1 MARILNLS
9 FCEMIDVKKSTDYE
23 EIVTRVIK
31 GEISLHQ
38 VERMVDGDANKATA
52 IRRQVMENLSRK
64 QLNYIGQTIFDFN
77 KLLNLNIEN
86 PIGSVQ
92 IPIGIAGPLRVIG
105 DFADADYYVPLCTS
119 EGALVASVNR
129 GCSALSRSGGAR
141 SKVIR
146 DQITR
151 APVFTFDSVT
161 QAYDLAKWVENN
173 FTRLTEIALKADPH
187 CHLKKVDPYIVG
199 NNIFLRFSFFTD
211 DAMGMNMAT
220 IACEEFRQLIEQ
232 EIPKAKC
239 IALSGNMCVDKKPS
253 AINLIQGRGKTV
265 VSEATIKRQIISE
278 VMKTSPEAVSEVN
291 YRKNCI
297 GSALAGAYG
306 FNAHFANMVAAI
318 FLATGQD
325 AAQIVESSMGITT
338 AEVTKS
344 GDLYVSVTL
353 PSLEVGTVG
362 GGTRLLTQGEALDIL
377 GCRGGGTPPGS
388 NAKKLAEI
396 IGAAV
401 LAGELSLLSAL
412 AAQHLAEAHI
422 RLGRRGVRGG
432 IAD

>member
-1 MARILNLS
+1 LTM
-9 FCEMIDVKKSTDYE
+9 DKSTELE
-23 EIVTRVIK
+23 EIVNGIVEGRVR
-31 GEISLHQ
+31 LYQ
-38 VERMVDGDANKATA
+38 VERLVGNDANKATV
-52 IRRQVMENLSRK
+52 IRRRAIEEISGK
-64 QLNYIGQTIFDFN
+64 QLKHIGQTIFDFN

-86 PIGSVQ
+86 PIGGMQ
-92 IPIGIAGPLRVIG
+92 IPMGIAGPLRVKG
-105 DFADADYYVPLCTS
+105 DFTDADFFIPLCTS

-129 GCSALSRSGGAR
+129 GCSAITRSGWAR
-141 SKVIR
+141 SKVVR

-151 APVFTFDSVT
+151 APIFAVKSVL
-161 QAYDLAKWVENN
+161 QAYKLVNWVKDN
-173 FTRLTEIALKADPH
+173 FPRLIEIAIKADPH

-199 NNIFLRFSFFTD
+199 NNVFLRFSFFTD

-220 IACEEFRQLIEQ
+220 IACDEFRKLIEQ
-232 EIPKAKC
+232 ENPDAKC

-265 VSEATIKRQIISE
+265 ISEAIIKRQIVNE
-278 VMKTSPEAVSEVN
+278 VLKTSPEAVFEVN

-297 GSALAGAYG
+297 GSALAGSYG
-306 FNAHFANMVAAI
+306 FNAHFANIVAAI

-338 AEVTKS
+338 VEVNDD
-344 GDLYVSVTL
+344 GDLYISVTL

-362 GGTRLLTQGEALDIL
+362 GGARLPTQEEALDIL

-396 IGAAV
+396 IAAAV

-432 IAD
+432 IVG

>member
-1 MARILNLS
+1 MVL
-9 FCEMIDVKKSTDYE
+9 EVMDVTKSTDYE
-23 EIVTRVIK
+23 EIVKGVLK
-31 GEISLHQ
+31 GEIRLYQ
-38 VERMVDGDANKATA
+38 IERMVDDDANMATE
-52 IRRQVMENLSRK
+52 IRRLVMERLSK
-64 QLNYIGQTIFDFN
+64 KELSYIGQTIFDFN

-92 IPIGIAGPLRVIG
+92 IPVGIAGPLKVKG
-105 DFADADYYVPLCTS
+105 DFADSDYHIPLCTS

-129 GCSALSRSGGAR
+129 GCSALSRSGGVR

-151 APVFTFDSVT
+151 APVFTVESVV

-173 FTRLTEIALKADPH
+173 FARLTEIALKADPH

-220 IACEEFRQLIEQ
+220 IACEEFRRLIER
-232 EIPKAKC
+232 EFPVAKC
-239 IALSGNMCVDKKPS
+239 VALSGNLCVDKKPS

-265 VSEATIKRQIISE
+265 VSEATIRKQIVNE
-278 VMKTSPEAVSEVN
+278 VMKTTPEAVSEVN

-297 GSALAGAYG
+297 GSALAGSYG
-306 FNAHFANMVAAI
+306 FNAHFANIIAAI

-338 AEVTKS
+338 AEVTKD
-344 GDLYVSVTL
+344 GDLYISVTL

-362 GGTRLLTQGEALDIL
+362 GGTRLPTQGESLDIL
-377 GCRGGGTPPGS
+377 GCRGGGTPPGF

-396 IGAAV
+396 IGGAV